1 MTESGFLNRR
11 RRSPVSL
18 GAAFAI
24 QGVILAGLI
33 TMAPKIVPKDD
44 KPFIAFNFRDPIT
57 EPPPPMRA
65 PKPETEAPDSRVDT
79 VTPLAPADDTPF
91 VVKRLPDID
100 LGSGP
105 IIGTDTGPI
114 VTPDPPKATPIFK
127 GAEVDPRYAQ
137 SLQPAYPGRM
147 QRQGTEG
154 AVTVKILV
162 GTDGRVKQV
171 QQVAADDPSFY
182 RATEEQ
188 ALARWRFRPATRDGV
203 PVESW
208 RTMTVRFKMES

>member
-1 MTESGFLNRR
+1 MIESGFLNRR

-33 TMAPKIVPKDD
+33 TMAPKIVPKDV
-44 KPFIAFNFRDPIT
+44 KPFITLDFRDPLT
-57 EPPPPMRA
+57 EPPPPMPA
-65 PKPETEAPDSRVDT
+65 PKPETEAPVSRVDT
-79 VTPLAPADDTPF
+79 VTPIAPTADPVF
-91 VVKRLPDID
+91 VVKPLPDID
-100 LGSGP
+100 LGAGP
-105 IIGTDTGPI
+105 IIGTGDGPI

-127 GAEVDPRYAQ
+127 SAEVDPRYIRA
-137 SLQPAYPGRM
+137 LQPAYPGRM
-147 QRQGTEG
+147 QRQGIEG

-171 QQVAADDPSFY
+171 QQVSADDPSFY

>member
-24 QGVILAGLI
+24 QGVILAGLL
-33 TMAPKIVPKDD
+33 TMSPKLAPTVTKI
-44 KPFIAFNFRDPIT
+44 FTAIPIPAI
-57 EPPPPMRA
+57 EIIPPPPMPQPD
-65 PKPETEAPDSRVDT
+65 PKPETRLTTAKS
-79 VTPLAPADDTPF
+79 PLVSDPPF
-91 VVKRLPDID
+91 VLPTPPEVVID
-100 LGSGP
+100 P
-105 IIGTDTGPI
+105 TGP
-114 VTPDPPKATPIFK
+114 VVGAGGGTPITIETPKPEPVFV
-127 GAEVDPRYAQ
+127 GAQVDPRYARA
-137 SLQPAYPGRM
+137 LQPAYPGRA
-147 QRQGTEG
+147 QREGIEG

-171 QQVAADDPSFY
+171 QQVSADDPAFY